1 MNTNNKKLNPGLL
14 ELDLFCKGMK
24 IDQSCDLEHDARMV
38 TRTRAGLGSG
48 LEIIIPSHPEDI
60 YMNVPLLEKFV
71 KDSPYTLVK
80 RNGQYIITAQH
91 YRNQKNPLFPPFAM
105 ERERVIDYPP
115 LIPPFARGDTG
126 GSKNTFPKTRP
137 HENGGK
143 EYLQGNIMKEV
154 EDVAVI
160 RLPRQ
165 PAFYTQ
171 KTSNGTLMPR
181 VGTMQGT
188 YLAIYPAQVCGYWK
202 PEDKVNCRFCSTG
215 LNVGYSEEGEK
226 RVQDVVETAIAA
238 KKQEGVTFVHFNT
251 GYYDGNELDVVE
263 PYVRAIKEETGLLV
277 GVQCPPCKD
286 LSKYN
291 KLKALGVDH
300 LSFCF
305 ELYNPEY
312 FQKYCPG
319 KHKTLTQQ
327 AFFDA
332 MEYASKLWG
341 KGRVS
346 GEIIAGIEPIEDTLK
361 AIDYITSVGA
371 FPTICVF
378 RPTLGTE
385 MEDYPSPKFEDM
397 AKIFRRMYESLIKNN
412 IPIGIAP
419 NIHVSLVVQPT
430 EGKYFIEQKNWGYYK
445 YQVKLS
451 LLKMIYR
458 PLFRLKMMRH
468 K

>member
-1 MNTNNKKLNPGLL
+1 MNTNKILNPGLL

-48 LEIIIPSHPEDI
+48 LEIIIPVHPEDI

-80 RNGQYIITAQH
+80 RNGQYII
-91 YRNQKNPLFPPFAM
+91 
-105 ERERVIDYPP
+105 I
-115 LIPPFARGDTG
+115 
-126 GSKNTFPKTRP
+126 
-137 HENGGK
+137 K
-143 EYLQGNIMKEV
+143 EE

-160 RLPRQ
+160 RIPRQ

-171 KTSNGTLMPR
+171 KTSNGTLMSR

-188 YLAIYPAQVCGYWK
+188 YLAVYPAQVCGYWK

-226 RVQDVVETAIAA
+226 RVQDVVETAVAA

-251 GYYDGNELDVVE
+251 GYYDGNELDIVE

-332 MEYASKLWG
+332 MEYTSKLWG

-445 YQVKLS
+445 YQMKLS

>member
-1 MNTNNKKLNPGLL
+1 MKPNNNLNPGILK
-14 ELDLFCKGMK
+14 LDLFCKGMR
-24 IDQSCDLEHDARMV
+24 IDKSCDLEHDARMV

-48 LEIIIPSHPEDI
+48 LEIIIPAHPEDI

-71 KDSPYTLVK
+71 SESPYTLVK
-80 RNGQYIITAQH
+80 RDGRYAIRRH
-91 YRNQKNPLFPPFAM
+91 S
-105 ERERVIDYPP
+105 V
-115 LIPPFARGDTG
+115 
-126 GSKNTFPKTRP
+126 
-137 HENGGK
+137 
-143 EYLQGNIMKEV
+143 
-154 EDVAVI
+154 DVAAI

-171 KTSNGTLMPR
+171 KTSNGTQMSR

-188 YLAIYPAQVCGYWK
+188 YLAVYPAQVCGYWK
-202 PEDKVNCRFCSTG
+202 SEDKVNCRFCSTG
-215 LNVGYSEEGEK
+215 LNVGFSEEGEK
-226 RVQDVVETAIAA
+226 RVQDVVETAVAA

-251 GYYDGNELDVVE
+251 GYYDGNELDLIA
-263 PYVRAIKEETGLLV
+263 PYVKAIKEETGLLV

-286 LSKYN
+286 LPKYH

-305 ELYNPEY
+305 EFYNPEY
-312 FQKYCPG
+312 FEKYCPG
-319 KHKTLTQQ
+319 KHKTLTQK

-332 MEYASKLWG
+332 MEYTAKLWG

-346 GEIIAGIEPIEDTLK
+346 GEIIAGIEPVEDTLK

-385 MEDYPSPKFEDM
+385 MEDFPSPRYEEM
-397 AKIFRRMYESLIKNN
+397 VLVFRRMYEALIRNS

-430 EGKYFIEQKNWGYYK
+430 EGKYFIERKNPGYYR
-445 YQVKLS
+445 YQLMLS
-451 LLKMIYR
+451 LLKLVFR
-458 PLFRLKMMRH
+458 PMFRLRMWFH
-468 K
+468 

>member
-1 MNTNNKKLNPGLL
+1 MNTNNKLNPGLL

-71 KDSPYTLVK
+71 KDSPYTLIK
-80 RNGQYIITAQH
+80 RNGQYII
-91 YRNQKNPLFPPFAM
+91 
-105 ERERVIDYPP
+105 I
-115 LIPPFARGDTG
+115 
-126 GSKNTFPKTRP
+126 
-137 HENGGK
+137 K
-143 EYLQGNIMKEV
+143 EGAV
-154 EDVAVI
+154 VAVI

-171 KTSNGTLMPR
+171 KTSNGTLMSR

-188 YLAIYPAQVCGYWK
+188 YLAVYPAQVCGYWK

-251 GYYDGNELDVVE
+251 GYYDGSELDVIE
-263 PYVRAIKEETGLLV
+263 PYIRAIKKETGLLV

-332 MEYASKLWG
+332 MEYTSKLWG

-361 AIDYITSVGA
+361 AIDYITRVGA

-378 RPTLGTE
+378 RPTLSTE
-385 MEDYPSPKFEDM
+385 MEDYPSPKYEEM
-397 AKIFRRMYESLIKNN
+397 TKIFRRMYESLIRNN

-445 YQVKLS
+445 YQMKLS

-458 PLFRLKMMRH
+458 PLFRLKMMQH

>member
-1 MNTNNKKLNPGLL
+1 MMNTNNKKLNPGLL

-91 YRNQKNPLFPPFAM
+91 YRNQKTPLF
-105 ERERVIDYPP
+105 
-115 LIPPFARGDTG
+115 PPFARGDTG
-126 GSKNTFPKTRP
+126 RSKNTFPKTLP

-143 EYLQGNIMKEV
+143 EYLQGNTMKEV

-171 KTSNGTLMPR
+171 KTSNGTLMSR

-188 YLAIYPAQVCGYWK
+188 YLAVYPAQVCGYWK

-215 LNVGYSEEGEK
+215 LNVGVSEEGEK

-277 GVQCPPCKD
+277 GVQCPPCKE
-286 LSKYN
+286 LSKYD

-445 YQVKLS
+445 YQFRLS
-451 LLKMIYR
+451 LLKMVYR
-458 PLFRLKMMRH
+458 PLFRLQMMFC
-468 K
+468 

>member
-1 MNTNNKKLNPGLL
+1 MNTNKKLNPGLL

-24 IDQSCDLEHDARMV
+24 IDGSCELEKDARMV

-48 LEIIIPSHPEDI
+48 LEIIIPAHPEDI

-71 KDSPYTLVK
+71 KDSPYMLIK
-80 RNGQYIITAQH
+80 RNGEYII
-91 YRNQKNPLFPPFAM
+91 
-105 ERERVIDYPP
+105 I
-115 LIPPFARGDTG
+115 
-126 GSKNTFPKTRP
+126 
-137 HENGGK
+137 K
-143 EYLQGNIMKEV
+143 EGEAV
-154 EDVAVI
+154 VVI

-171 KTSNGTLMPR
+171 KTSNGTLMSR

-251 GYYDGNELDVVE
+251 GYYDGNELDIVE
-263 PYVRAIKEETGLLV
+263 PYVRAIKEEAGLLV
-277 GVQCPPCKD
+277 GVQCPPCKE
-286 LSKYN
+286 LSKYHR
-291 KLKALGVDH
+291 LKELGVDH

-319 KHKTLTQQ
+319 KHRTLTQQ

-332 MEYASKLWG
+332 MEYTSRLWG

-385 MEDYPSPKFEDM
+385 MEDYPSPKYEDM
-397 AKIFRRMYESLIKNN
+397 AKIFRRMYEALIKNN

-430 EGKYFIEQKNWGYYK
+430 EGKYFIEQKTFRYYK
-445 YQVKLS
+445 YQMKLS

>member
-1 MNTNNKKLNPGLL
+1 MNTNKILNPGLL

-48 LEIIIPSHPEDI
+48 LEIIIPVHPEDI

-80 RNGQYIITAQH
+80 RNGQYII
-91 YRNQKNPLFPPFAM
+91 
-105 ERERVIDYPP
+105 I
-115 LIPPFARGDTG
+115 
-126 GSKNTFPKTRP
+126 
-137 HENGGK
+137 K
-143 EYLQGNIMKEV
+143 EE

-171 KTSNGTLMPR
+171 KTSNGTLMSR

-188 YLAIYPAQVCGYWK
+188 YLAVYPAQVCGYWK
-202 PEDKVNCRFCSTG
+202 QEDKVNCRFCSTG

-305 ELYNPEY
+305 EFYNPEY

-397 AKIFRRMYESLIKNN
+397 AKVFRRMYESLIKNN

-419 NIHVSLVVQPT
+419 NIHVSLVIQPT
-430 EGKYFIEQKNWGYYK
+430 EGKYFIEQKNLGYYK
-445 YQVKLS
+445 YQMKLS

>member
-1 MNTNNKKLNPGLL
+1 MTNTNNKLNPGLL

-24 IDQSCDLEHDARMV
+24 IDGSCDLEHDARMV

-48 LEIIIPSHPEDI
+48 LEIIIPAHPEDI

-80 RNGQYIITAQH
+80 RDGQYIVTKDG
-91 YRNQKNPLFPPFAM
+91 RN
-105 ERERVIDYPP
+105 
-115 LIPPFARGDTG
+115 
-126 GSKNTFPKTRP
+126 
-137 HENGGK
+137 
-143 EYLQGNIMKEV
+143 
-154 EDVAVI
+154 VADI

-171 KTSNGTLMPR
+171 KTSNGTLMSR

-188 YLAIYPAQVCGYWK
+188 YLAVYPAQVCGYWK
-202 PEDKVNCRFCSTG
+202 TEDKVNCRFCSTG
-215 LNVGYSEEGEK
+215 LNVGVSEEGEK

-238 KKQEGVTFVHFNT
+238 KKQEVVTFVHFNT
-251 GYYDGNELDVVE
+251 GYYDGNELDIIE
-263 PYVRAIKEETGLLV
+263 PYVRAVKKETGLLV
-277 GVQCPPCKD
+277 GVQCPPSKE
-286 LSKYN
+286 LSKYD
-291 KLKALGVDH
+291 KLKTLGVDH

-312 FQKYCPG
+312 FVKYCPG

-332 MEYASKLWG
+332 MEHTSKLWG

-385 MEDYPSPKFEDM
+385 MEDYPSPKYEDM
-397 AKIFRRMYESLIKNN
+397 AKIFRRMYESLIRNN

-430 EGKYFIEQKNWGYYK
+430 EGKYFIERKTLGYYK
-445 YQVKLS
+445 YQLMLF
-451 LLKMIYR
+451 LLKTIYR

>member
-1 MNTNNKKLNPGLL
+1 MNTNKKLNPGLL

-24 IDQSCDLEHDARMV
+24 IDGSCELEKDARMV

-48 LEIIIPSHPEDI
+48 LEIIIPAHPEDI

-71 KDSPYTLVK
+71 KDSPYMLIK
-80 RNGQYIITAQH
+80 RNGQYII
-91 YRNQKNPLFPPFAM
+91 
-105 ERERVIDYPP
+105 I
-115 LIPPFARGDTG
+115 
-126 GSKNTFPKTRP
+126 
-137 HENGGK
+137 K
-143 EYLQGNIMKEV
+143 EG

-171 KTSNGTLMPR
+171 RTSNGALMSR

-251 GYYDGNELDVVE
+251 GYYEGNELDIIE

-291 KLKALGVDH
+291 KLKELGVDH

-332 MEYASKLWG
+332 MEYTSKLWG

-385 MEDYPSPKFEDM
+385 MEDYPSPKYEDM
-397 AKIFRRMYESLIKNN
+397 VKIFRRMYEALIKNN

-430 EGKYFIEQKNWGYYK
+430 EGKYFIERKTFGYYK
-445 YQVKLS
+445 YQLKLS

-458 PLFRLKMMRH
+458 PLFRLKIMRR